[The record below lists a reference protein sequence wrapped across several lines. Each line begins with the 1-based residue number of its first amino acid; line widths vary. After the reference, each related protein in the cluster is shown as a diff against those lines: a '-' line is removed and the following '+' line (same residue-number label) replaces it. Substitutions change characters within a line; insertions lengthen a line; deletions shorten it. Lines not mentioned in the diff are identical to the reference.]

1 MDELTSEISM
11 ALNALYAAYLKGAE
25 TGQGPLLTEVGRVA
39 NQTLL
44 DDDRVENFV
53 IMTWQALPAIK
64 DLPCSFGGWIW
75 RRLQWRRIDYLR
87 ARRSLLNHEMQVPE
101 MADEGGDLLPAD
113 QSLDLLYQATQDSV
127 TEPISKFQSI
137 SHPFIRRVAEELRAG
152 YTQHEIALRL
162 GVNPATLRCRLS
174 RYRHSI

>member
-64 DLPCSFGGWIW
+64 DLPCSFGGWILASPAVAAH
-75 RRLQWRRIDYLR
+75 RLPPR
-87 ARRSLLNHEMQVPE
+87 P
-101 MADEGGDLLPAD
+101 
-113 QSLDLLYQATQDSV
+113 
-127 TEPISKFQSI
+127 PIS
-137 SHPFIRRVAEELRAG
+137 A
-152 YTQHEIALRL
+152 
-162 GVNPATLRCRLS
+162 
-174 RYRHSI
+174 